1 MQKKPMPKTLT
12 WIFFLILLLTT
23 SCQDKKQIE
32 LIPTDQTTNVNIWVK
47 FSEGTDIRLRD
58 GELVSLSSGQI
69 PGLVILFRENPIIN
83 IERAFSQ
90 SEEEIES
97 ERQLL
102 IEEGDTD
109 VPDLNLY
116 FILTVQDQETA
127 TNLIQDLNQ
136 LAVVESAEF
145 APQPAPPPVEN
156 P

>member
-1 MQKKPMPKTLT
+1 MPKTLT